1 MRIGI
6 DARFYGRVGKGL
18 GRYTSELIAHLEGLD
33 RKNEYVIFLRRE
45 NWNDYEPTHPNF
57 RKVLADIPWYGI
69 REQIVLP
76 FILLKE
82 RLDVLHVPHF
92 NVPVLYPK
100 RFVMTVH
107 DLILL
112 HFPTTRTT
120 TLGPLAFKIKFLLYR
135 AVIAIAL
142 RRAKTVFAV
151 SEYTKREILAEFPF
165 MKQKLPVVTTPAC
178 GTMFLSPTTA
188 PAAPPVPVPYLLYVG
203 NAYPHKNLDRL
214 VEAFATFRKHR
225 PEFHLAIVG
234 GGDYFHRRLQEDAR
248 AKGYDHGVTF
258 LGTVTDD
265 ELAALYD
272 HATAYVFPS
281 LYEGFGLPPLEAMC
295 RGIPVAS
302 SNATCLPEILGDAA
316 RYFDPT
322 DIPDMVRAMMAIASD
337 DALREELRRKGA
349 ERGRRYD
356 WTATARITLANY
368 A

>member
-6 DARFYGRVGKGL
+6 DARFYGKLGKGL
-18 GRYTSELIAHLEGLD
+18 GRYTSELITHLEQID

-45 NWNDYEPTHPNF
+45 NWDEYVPTHPNI
-57 RKVLADIPWYGI
+57 RWYGI
-69 REQIVLP
+69 REQIVFP
-76 FILLKE
+76 FILLREK
-82 RLDVLHVPHF
+82 LDLVHFPHF

-112 HFPTTRTT
+112 HFPTTRAT
-120 TLGPLAFKIKFLLYR
+120 TLGPLAFKIKFLFYR
-135 AVIAIAL
+135 AIIAIAL

-151 SEYTKREILAEFPF
+151 SEYTKNEILAEFPF
-165 MKQKLPVVTTPAC
+165 LKQNPPVVTTPAC
-178 GTMFLSPTTA
+178 ATTFRSLTTTA
-188 PAAPPVPVPYLLYVG
+188 VASPVPAPYLLYVG

-214 VEAFATFRKHR
+214 VEAFATFHKHR

-234 GGDYFHRRLQEDAR
+234 GGDAFHRRLQESAR
-248 AKGYDHGVTF
+248 AKGYDHGVAF
-258 LGTVTDD
+258 LGTVTDG
-265 ELAALYD
+265 ELGALYD

-302 SNATCLPEILGDAA
+302 SDATCLPEILGDAA
-316 RYFDPT
+316 RYFDPMSV
-322 DIPDMVRAMMAIASD
+322 PDMVRAMDAIASD
-337 DALREELRRKGA
+337 DALREELRRKGS
-349 ERGRRYD
+349 ERARRYD
-356 WTATARITLANY
+356 WDTTAKITLDHY